1 MDWDAIGAI
10 GELVGAAAVVVTLAY
25 LARQIRQNSL
35 AMKVAAKQ
43 EMTKQY
49 GEFADLLLLNDDLL
63 ELQSR
68 GRTGESLNEQ
78 EAYKYFLLMNKATWY
93 FSSMF
98 YQYKVHELSDQEW
111 SQSQRVIDRYCAMPG
126 FRSYWN
132 ENREYWS
139 EDFTEYIN
147 EVVGSAT

>member
-10 GELVGAAAVVVTLAY
+10 GELIGAAAVVVTLAY

-49 GEFADLLLLNDDLL
+49 GEFADLL
-63 ELQSR
+63 
-68 GRTGESLNEQ
+68 NER

-139 EDFTEYIN
+139 EDFTEYID
-147 EVVGSAT
+147 EVVESAT